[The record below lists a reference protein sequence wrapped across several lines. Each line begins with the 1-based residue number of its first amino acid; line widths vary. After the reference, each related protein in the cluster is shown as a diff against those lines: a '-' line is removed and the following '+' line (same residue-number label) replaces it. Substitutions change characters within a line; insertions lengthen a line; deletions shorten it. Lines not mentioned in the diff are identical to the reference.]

1 MFFMICGNFM
11 CKGGGQMSDI
21 AESVPVINTGWYN
34 QHTSFMSII
43 PASSLLNRRPLRP
56 SLRVLH
62 FIHSLICFEY
72 VVVLFLL
79 PTATVSPI
87 LL

>member
-1 MFFMICGNFM
+1 
-11 CKGGGQMSDI
+11 MSDI
-21 AESVPVINTGWYN
+21 AESVPVIINTGTIN
-34 QHTSFMSII
+34 II
-43 PASSLLNRRPLRP
+43 HVNHPGFLLNRRPLRP

-62 FIHSLICFEY
+62 FIHSVICFEY

-79 PTATVSPI
+79 LTATVSPI